1 MRYKTLTFCS
11 KNTGPFSTTS
21 CPHEKRYQALPAYMY
36 SCSETGKPGNEAE
49 QSTYTLLQYVHS
61 LISRA
66 SPSFPL
72 LAVQSKAS
80 FPGPHPASRRLQYS
94 QRPRSQAFS
103 QLPVACSTVE
113 GLVPRP
119 SPSFPLLA
127 VQSKASFPG
136 LLPASRRLQYA

>member
-11 KNTGPFSTTS
+11 KNTGPFSTTL
-21 CPHEKRYQALPAYMY
+21 CPHEKRYQALPAYTY

-66 SPSFPL
+66 SPSFPS

-94 QRPRSQAFS
+94 QRPRSQGLT
-103 QLPVACSTVE
+103 QLPIACNTAK
-113 GLVPRP
+113 GLIPRP

-127 VQSKASFPG
+127 VRSKASFPG
-136 LLPASRRLQYA
+136 PLATSRHL